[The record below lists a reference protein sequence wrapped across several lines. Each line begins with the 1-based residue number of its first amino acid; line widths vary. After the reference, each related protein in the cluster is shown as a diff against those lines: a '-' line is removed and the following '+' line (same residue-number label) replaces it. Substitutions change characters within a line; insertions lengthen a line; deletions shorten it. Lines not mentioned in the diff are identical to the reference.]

1 MGSCPNLVTFCHFFN
16 REFSRFEHL
25 AAPISCTPLGI
36 SSMALLQNKS
46 LFQVLRVDF
55 LTLVFPKCSSAG
67 LLYAHHD

>member
-25 AAPISCTPLGI
+25 AAPICCTPLGI

-46 LFQVLRVDF
+46 LFQVLRVVPDPGLSQVF
-55 LTLVFPKCSSAG
+55 LGRPAVRTP
-67 LLYAHHD
+67 